1 MDTRLLARS
10 LLIVVAV
17 AAIAGTCVAIQP
29 PDDLTSLPSE
39 PAGLRLGPR
48 AAEAA
53 QRCRDALVRERATLD
68 ANSIVLLGVTPVA
81 DDPDP
86 GALRVEGSFRESD
99 IGGISRVR
107 HVRCIVS
114 SAGLRRV
121 DITESRD

>member
-1 MDTRLLARS
+1 LDTRLLARS

-81 DDPDP
+81 DDPDA

-99 IGGISRVR
+99 TGGISRVR

-121 DITESRD
+121 EITESRD